1 MASLGWQQPWVA
13 DTSSKWPREVVEYL
27 QKWVVSMRSPG
38 FLITDPQVRLVST
51 GGDLARFG
59 LGDLCRGESPLG
71 QAYFLEGLLPID
83 GSLSVLFRV
92 ETAAG
97 VFADIHLFRATEGDC
112 VLLLDATS
120 EVAQRAQIEQALRQT
135 EEQLRQSEKMQ
146 ALGRLVG
153 GVAHDFN
160 NLLTIILGYS
170 HALMDAPLDNKYHN
184 AACGI
189 KGAAERA
196 AQMTG
201 HLLSFSRRQTRDGE
215 VLDLNALISRLHP
228 LLRRLIRE
236 DIVFNVRGDSALAC
250 VKADSGQIEQ
260 VLMNLVTNARDAMP
274 RGGVLEVSTANV
286 EIDEEYLSAHPQTQL
301 RPGPHVQLSVQ
312 DTGRGMDAETM
323 ARAFEPFFTSKEAGQ
338 GTGLGL
344 AIVYG
349 IVYQSNG
356 DIILTSRV
364 GRGTSVE
371 VLLPAVERLPS
382 PGRGGGEER
391 IARGSETILLVED
404 EDSVRQLVREF
415 LTELG
420 YNVLDSAEPE
430 AALALCDRHRGRIDL
445 LMTDF
450 IMPKMNGSELAERI
464 AATHPEAHVL
474 YMSGYAPESP
484 YNRGLDLNNCVFLS
498 KPFTPGTLADR
509 VRQALSRWPPRCEI
523 T

>member
-1 MASLGWQQPWVA
+1 
-13 DTSSKWPREVVEYL
+13 
-27 QKWVVSMRSPG
+27 MRSPG
-38 FLITDPQVRLVST
+38 FLVTDPQVRLVST

-59 LGDLCRGESPLG
+59 LGDLREGESPLR

-83 GSLSVLFRV
+83 GSHSVLCRV

-97 VFADIHLFRATEGDC
+97 VFADIHLFHITEGDC
-112 VLLLDATS
+112 VLLLDATG
-120 EVAQRAQIEQALRQT
+120 EVMERAEIEQALRRT

-170 HALMDAPLDNKYHN
+170 HVLMDAPLDSKYHS
-184 AACGI
+184 AASGI
-189 KGAAERA
+189 KGAAEKA
-196 AQMTG
+196 AQMTR
-201 HLLSFSRRQTRDGE
+201 HLLSFSRRQTRHAE

-236 DIVFNVRGDSALAC
+236 DIVFKLKEDPSLAF
-250 VKADSGQIEQ
+250 VEADSGQIDQ
-260 VLMNLVTNARDAMP
+260 VLLNLVTNAGDAMP
-274 RGGVLEVSTANV
+274 NGGILEVSTANI
-286 EIDEEYLSAHPQTQL
+286 EINEEYLSTHPGTQL

-323 ARAFEPFFTSKEAGQ
+323 ARAFEPFFTSKRAGQ

-364 GRGTSVE
+364 SRGTRIE
-371 VLLPAVERLPS
+371 IFLPAVEKPLSSTQR
-382 PGRGGGEER
+382 GEEQSL
-391 IARGSETILLVED
+391 ARGSETILLVED

-415 LTELG
+415 LTGLG
-420 YNVLDSAEPE
+420 YKVLESGEPE

-450 IMPKMNGSELAERI
+450 IMPKMNGSELAARI
-464 AATHPEAHVL
+464 AAIHPEARVL
-474 YMSGYAPESP
+474 YMSGYAQESP
-484 YNRGLDLNNCVFLS
+484 TKRGMDLKECVFLS
-498 KPFTPGTLADR
+498 KPFAPGTLADR
-509 VRQALSRWPPRCEI
+509 VREALSQ
-523 T
+523 